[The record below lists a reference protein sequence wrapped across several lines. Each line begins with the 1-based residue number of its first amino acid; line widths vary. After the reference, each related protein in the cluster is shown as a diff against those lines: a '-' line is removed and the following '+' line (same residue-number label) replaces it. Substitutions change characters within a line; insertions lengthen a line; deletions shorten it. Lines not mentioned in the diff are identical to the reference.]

1 MKVSFC
7 VMPDRTVRDVGDSV
21 VRAEAWGADVAW
33 IPDEGHMRD
42 PYVLLGGV
50 ASRTTDIT
58 LGIGIANPYTRHPM
72 QHARAIATAADLGS
86 GNLIFGIGAGLRHAR
101 AAAGAPEGN
110 FLQTTRDCIAVMK
123 RLLMGET
130 VTFENPVFR
139 LVDAAME
146 FVPARPVPIYVAT
159 AHAEAFRMAGA
170 LADGVIVG
178 NVAEPDSFAEIVRWI
193 REAAEAAA
201 RDPDSIDIVAWN
213 FVLPVDDTDS
223 AYECV
228 RTMIGRSIA
237 IAHREVRAL
246 LAIDQAPWRAIHTAV
261 RGGAGAI
268 TKDLVPDELVDRLA
282 IVGSMPSC
290 IRRLTALEQAGAR
303 MICVRPSLEVVR
315 SFDYEAMVRGLAE
328 GLRGRR

>member
-1 MKVSFC
+1 
-7 VMPDRTVRDVGDSV
+7 MPDRTVRDTGDSV

-50 ASRTTDIT
+50 AARTTAIT

-101 AAAGAPEGN
+101 AAVGAPEGD

-123 RLLMGET
+123 RLLAGET

-139 LVDAAME
+139 LVDAAMN

-178 NVAEPDSFAEIVRWI
+178 NVAAPEAFAEIVRWI
-193 REAAEAAA
+193 REAAEAAG

-213 FVLPVDDTDS
+213 FVLPVDDTGS

-228 RTMIGRSIA
+228 RSMIGRSIA

-246 LAIDQAPWRAIHTAV
+246 LAIGQAPWRAIRSAV
-261 RGGAGAI
+261 GSGAGAI
-268 TKDLVPDELVDRLA
+268 TRDLVPDELIDRLA
-282 IVGSMPSC
+282 IVGPMPSC
-290 IRRLTALEQAGAR
+290 LRRLTALEQAGAR
-303 MICVRPSLEVVR
+303 MIGVRPSLEVVR
-315 SFDYEAMVRGLAE
+315 AFDYEPMVRDLAK